1 MTLTLEQMLP
11 KLVLLLLSYLGY
23 VMACE
28 LLFWLLHRRTSGG
41 TWFVPSFSHRL
52 SVWSHVFWAAAVIW
66 RVLHAS
72 GADRLDV
79 IFYPLVAVWGL
90 LSWPEEIAADSEGL
104 KVTKLG
110 FWNRRFLPWHQIKG
124 VSLSDPSGTK
134 ERLRT
139 LVWTSDGTSL
149 EYSATEPGAS
159 AFLELVKSHAPYV
172 LIQPPL
178 RESFVST

>member
-1 MTLTLEQMLP
+1 MTLTLDQMLP

-28 LLFWLLHRRTSGG
+28 LLFWLLHRRSSGG

-90 LSWPEEIAADSEGL
+90 LSWPEEIAADSERL
-104 KVTKLG
+104 KFTNLVFSNLP
-110 FWNRRFLPWHQIKG
+110 FLPSPQSQT
-124 VSLSDPSGTK
+124 V
-134 ERLRT
+134 
-139 LVWTSDGTSL
+139 
-149 EYSATEPGAS
+149 
-159 AFLELVKSHAPYV
+159 
-172 LIQPPL
+172 
-178 RESFVST
+178 